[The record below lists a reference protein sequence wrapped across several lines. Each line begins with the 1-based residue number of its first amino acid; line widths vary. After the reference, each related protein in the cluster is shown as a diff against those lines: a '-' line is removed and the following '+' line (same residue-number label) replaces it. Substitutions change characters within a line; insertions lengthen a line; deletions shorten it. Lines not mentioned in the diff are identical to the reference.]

1 MKNLR
6 LLCLITTLALLLSAC
21 GNNEIKSVQKSY
33 IEIDKGEKV
42 EELVFHAIISDKSM
56 EPETP
61 FTVRFYLSDPTLRKA
76 LGIDMLFVE
85 KEYKSG
91 SKGDK
96 HQTYEITYQAKL
108 KKSLDAKNLEKII
121 GNKEEVAVEV
131 EVIGPD
137 QVLSTKPIHELRM
150 KE

>member
-1 MKNLR
+1 MKKWRNV
-6 LLCLITTLALLLSAC
+6 CLITILLLLLSAC
-21 GNNEIKSVQKSY
+21 GNNEIKSVQKTY

-42 EELVFHAIISDKSM
+42 EELIFHATISDKSM
-56 EPETP
+56 EPDTP

-96 HQTYEITYQAKL
+96 HQTFKTTYQAKL
-108 KKSLDAKNLEKII
+108 KETLNTNKLKKII
-121 GNKEEVAVEV
+121 ENNEEEAVEV

-137 QVLSTKPIHELRM
+137 KVLSTKSIHEVKI